1 LWNFCG
7 AQNFPLRGGPTSC
20 QNTLTQPKRLAAR
33 GLPAGRAPH
42 GPTRAC
48 SGKIRRFLLP
58 PRAHAPKTA
67 DHRHEGV
74 NFRWRTTPEA
84 KRNGVARCLRKFDYA
99 RTSVRGDASKHQ
111 QLDWRHAMDI
121 LTFVVQFCSIV
132 NCILSVL
139 NYLENRRKRK
149 DDADEEKF

>member
-7 AQNFPLRGGPTSC
+7 AQNFPLRGGPASC

-48 SGKIRRFLLP
+48 SGKIRRFLLL
-58 PRAHAPKTA
+58 PRAQAQSSRP
-67 DHRHEGV
+67 
-74 NFRWRTTPEA
+74 P
-84 KRNGVARCLRKFDYA
+84 
-99 RTSVRGDASKHQ
+99 GDASKQ
-111 QLDWRHAMDI
+111 QKLDWRHAMDI

>member
-7 AQNFPLRGGPTSC
+7 AQNFPLRGGPASC

-58 PRAHAPKTA
+58 PRALAPKTA
-67 DHRHEGV
+67 DH
-74 NFRWRTTPEA
+74 T
-84 KRNGVARCLRKFDYA
+84 
-99 RTSVRGDASKHQ
+99 GDASKQ
-111 QLDWRHAMDI
+111 QKLDWRHAMDI

-139 NYLENRRKRK
+139 KYLENRRKRK